1 MRSELGGAA
10 AQLALVS
17 DRAEQE
23 RAGSVLDLMESI
35 LSGAKTPWDIPLIR
49 VAAKKGAYWCV
60 DNRRLFTYKH
70 LQLGKIPVQVFSWKE
85 NREFELKYR
94 NGLPFR
100 RQTANGLRLA
110 VWRRELDQK
119 ETSFRSPCSQL
130 QELLPIKGQPAKKK
144 RKKGLSAS
152 KRKLKAAKASQD
164 EKLTNLLPVVE
175 FVTSAMVSFFS
186 LGFMVALVTAGATRM
201 DRSEEVQ
208 VDNSYEAV
216 CPGGMGRCCT
226 SKCSGALEKC
236 LL

>member
-1 MRSELGGAA
+1 MVTRLMDVGEIRFTQEHVYDTFNANS
-10 AQLALVS
+10 
-17 DRAEQE
+17 E

-100 RQTANGLRLA
+100 RQTANGLRAGLI
-110 VWRRELDQK
+110 Q
-119 ETSFRSPCSQL
+119 RSPEPFPRSPVAEASLSKFQKL
-130 QELLPIKGQPAKKK
+130 FTPKQQRKHDARIAALKLAREQEKAPIEKVPSASLEELLPIKGQPAKKK

-164 EKLTNLLPVVE
+164 EKLTVTMEKEDSEDEDFAVE
-175 FVTSAMVSFFS
+175 IST
-186 LGFMVALVTAGATRM
+186 L
-201 DRSEEVQ
+201 
-208 VDNSYEAV
+208 
-216 CPGGMGRCCT
+216 
-226 SKCSGALEKC
+226 
-236 LL
+236 